1 MANQVISGFKET
13 AQSFA
18 GAARPWGELL
28 DLSALSFPS
37 SVADATTRVTQNLTH
52 FRINYSIIL
61 YFLLA
66 FALITRPIAI
76 LAFIAVG
83 LAWYFLYFAREESLV
98 IFGFSVNEVVVTAF
112 LAGLTIAS
120 LVITGVFLRALT
132 TVGFGV
138 LLVIFHAAIRGTD
151 DLVTDDL
158 ESPYGAMLSNVAAGE
173 NDGARGGYSGL

>member
-1 MANQVISGFKET
+1 MANQVIAGFKET
-13 AQSFA
+13 AQSIA
-18 GAARPWGELL
+18 GAARPWTEFL
-28 DLSALSFPS
+28 DLTAFSIPS
-37 SVADATTRVTQNLTH
+37 SIADATTRITQNLTH

-66 FALITRPIAI
+66 ISLITRPIAI

-98 IFGFSVNEVVVTAF
+98 LFGFSVNDVVVTVF

-120 LVITGVFLRALT
+120 LVSTGVWFRALT

-138 LLVIFHAAIRGTD
+138 LFVVLHATVRGTD

-158 ESPYGAMLSNVAAGE
+158 ESPYGAMLSPVSGD
-173 NDGARGGYSGL
+173 NDGGARGDYTGL

>member
-1 MANQVISGFKET
+1 MANQVISGIKET
-13 AQSFA
+13 AQSIA
-18 GAARPWGELL
+18 GAARPWGEFL

-66 FALITRPIAI
+66 IALITRPIAI
-76 LAFIAVG
+76 LAFVAVG

-98 IFGFSVNEVVVTAF
+98 IFGFSVNDAVVTVF

-120 LVITGVFLRALT
+120 LVITGVWLRALT

-138 LLVIFHAAIRGTD
+138 LLVILHAAIRGIE

-158 ESPYGAMLSNVAAGE
+158 ESPYGAMLSNVAGD
-173 NDGARGGYSGL
+173 NDGARGDYSGL

>member
-1 MANQVISGFKET
+1 MANQVISSFKES
-13 AQSFA
+13 AHSISI
-18 GAARPWGELL
+18 AARAWSEFL

-52 FRINYSIIL
+52 FRINYSIII

-83 LAWYFLYFAREESLV
+83 LAWYFLYFAREESLD
-98 IFGFSVNEVVVTAF
+98 IFGFSVNDGVVAVF
-112 LAGLTIAS
+112 LAGLTLFS
-120 LVITGVFLRALT
+120 LFITGVWLRALT

-138 LLVIFHAAIRGTD
+138 LLVILHAAVRGTD

-158 ESPYGAMLSNVAAGE
+158 ESPYGAMLSNVADDNG
-173 NDGARGGYSGL
+173 GARGDYSGL